1 MLKLSQTQQC
11 QQYSST
17 YWTVLLYTS
26 HWLSVTIQFL
36 DELKDKSQVG
46 QAKESTEQSA
56 TVESPSITQK
66 EVNNTSLK

>member
-1 MLKLSQTQQC
+1 MKFI
-11 QQYSST
+11 
-17 YWTVLLYTS
+17 
-26 HWLSVTIQFL
+26 IQVDPTL

-46 QAKESTEQSA
+46 QTKESTEQSA